1 MNKVT
6 LIPAGPTRNGPGRF
20 WAMLAVAGVGLA
32 LAVGAGTDALAQKG
46 KKAPGK
52 TEDKADKK
60 DAKKPPKVEGK
71 IVLKDKANHLTLA
84 KTIDQQIQTKLDAKF
99 AKLSKLLEKRG
110 EREAHVVV
118 RQERHLS
125 HAEITIQFYDHQLV
139 GIGSDGDLFTA
150 VSQALERIESQAV
163 KQRDKWREK
172 HRRGVAPDAVQAS
185 SDGAGDELT
194 RRVYRVRTHERRKPI
209 TLDEAVLMMD
219 KNRDYVVYRD
229 ADRDCLSVLVR
240 RRDGHFDLIE
250 S

>member
-1 MNKVT
+1 MNVSYT
-6 LIPAGPTRNGPGRF
+6 
-20 WAMLAVAGVGLA
+20 GLKQA
-32 LAVGAGTDALAQKG
+32 L
-46 KKAPGK
+46 
-52 TEDKADKK
+52 
-60 DAKKPPKVEGK
+60 PPK
-71 IVLKDKANHLTLA
+71 
-84 KTIDQQIQTKLDAKF
+84 IQAKLDAKF

-139 GIGSDGDLFTA
+139 GIGSNGDLFTA
-150 VSQALERIESQAV
+150 VSEALHRIESQAL

-172 HRRGVAPDAVQAS
+172 HRREPAPAAVQAS

-194 RRVYRVRTHERRKPI
+194 RRVYRVRTHERKKPI
-209 TLDEAVLMMD
+209 TLDEAVLLMD